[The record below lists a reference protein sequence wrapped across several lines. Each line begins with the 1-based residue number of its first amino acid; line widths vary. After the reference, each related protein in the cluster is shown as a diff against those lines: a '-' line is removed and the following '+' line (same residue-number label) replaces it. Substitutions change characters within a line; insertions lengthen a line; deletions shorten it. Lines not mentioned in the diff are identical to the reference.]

1 MKTNFEGISLQKKK
15 TEKVFFTD
23 EVSVGKKIVE
33 AEGFILVKAARG
45 QALLITEVGS
55 IVAEGKE
62 AIKNFLTSSTLE
74 VKKLL
79 KGLKKAFWTTPTF
92 SGNFSLH
99 RTITRQFFY

>member
-1 MKTNFEGISLQKKK
+1 MFSANGKGEKMKTNFEGISLQKKK

-33 AEGFILVKAARG
+33 AEGFILIKAARG

-79 KGLKKAFWTTPTF
+79 KGLKKAF
-92 SGNFSLH
+92 
-99 RTITRQFFY
+99 